1 MRSPRCCCACAGR
14 ARSRS
19 CSSSRTA
26 ASRSPSRLAPWSWT
40 RAASSTTASPP
51 RSAPIPNG
59 LLGSSEWPSEASR
72 RVPDGNRVVSRQKT
86 IAEARAMG
94 LLDGKVA
101 VVTGAG
107 SGIGR
112 GVALGLAAAG
122 ASVVV
127 NDYGVTVDG
136 RDPSSERA
144 LGVVKEIETHG
155 GQAVANADS
164 VATMAGGQAMVD
176 AALNTFGDLHIVV
189 CCAGILKE
197 RMIFNMSEEEW
208 DTVVAVHLKG
218 HFTVMRP
225 ATRHM
230 RERRYGRIVTFTST
244 AGLEGSAGQPN
255 YSAAKEGIVGLTRST
270 ALAMAKYG
278 VTVNCI
284 SPTAETRMTERLPGT
299 RRAQAAAPPEA
310 IAPVVAFLA
319 SDRAAHVTGQILHV
333 RGNQISLFSHPAP
346 IRAITSQEGWTPEG
360 LADVYATPPGQDQLR
375 RTDAL
380 GITWPPRSS

>member
-1 MRSPRCCCACAGR
+1 
-14 ARSRS
+14 
-19 CSSSRTA
+19 
-26 ASRSPSRLAPWSWT
+26 
-40 RAASSTTASPP
+40 
-51 RSAPIPNG
+51 
-59 LLGSSEWPSEASR
+59 
-72 RVPDGNRVVSRQKT
+72 
-86 IAEARAMG
+86 MG

-144 LGVVKEIETHG
+144 LGVVKEIEAG
-155 GQAVANADS
+155 GGRAVANADS

-197 RMIFNMSEEEW
+197 RMIFNM
-208 DTVVAVHLKG
+208 T
-218 HFTVMRP
+218 
-225 ATRHM
+225 
-230 RERRYGRIVTFTST
+230 
-244 AGLEGSAGQPN
+244 
-255 YSAAKEGIVGLTRST
+255 
-270 ALAMAKYG
+270 
-278 VTVNCI
+278 
-284 SPTAETRMTERLPGT
+284 
-299 RRAQAAAPPEA
+299 AAAPPEA

-333 RGNQISLFSHPAP
+333 RGNQVSLWSHPAQV
-346 IRAITSQEGWTPEG
+346 RAITRQEGWTPEA
-360 LADVYATPPGQDQLR
+360 LADVYDNALGQDRLR
-375 RTDAL
+375 RLDAL
-380 GITWPPRSS
+380 KITWPPSSS